1 MWAHEPPKCF
11 PIESQKMSTL
21 SDDKINN
28 QKSGLAIQKRE
39 CFPIPRGDSQ

>member
-11 PIESQKMSTL
+11 PSESQKMSTL
-21 SDDKINN
+21 SDNKINN

-39 CFPIPRGDSQ
+39 CFPISRGDSQ